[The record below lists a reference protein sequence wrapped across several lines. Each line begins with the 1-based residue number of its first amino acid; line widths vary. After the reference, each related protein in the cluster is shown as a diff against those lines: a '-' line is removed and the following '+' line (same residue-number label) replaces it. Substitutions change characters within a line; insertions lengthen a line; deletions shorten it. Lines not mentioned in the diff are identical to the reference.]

1 MLRMTPSVS
10 AERAKDY
17 FRLALSRGEYYTES
31 KTLNQEIVGHW
42 GGRAAERLGLSG
54 DVDQAAFDNLCDNI
68 NPIDNKRLTQ
78 RTRDDRRAGYDL
90 NFHVP
95 KSVSLALEVGGDRR
109 VLTAFEEA
117 VRETMLD
124 LEADAQTRVRRAGA
138 NESRTTGEL
147 IWAEFV
153 HFTARP
159 VEGVPDPHLHMHVF
173 VSNQTW
179 DPAEERWKALD
190 LGEIMRDAP
199 YHQAAF
205 HARLAERLI
214 GLGYQIERRG
224 EAWEI
229 AGIEANLIGAFS
241 RRTEEIEALAKERG
255 IEDAASKAA
264 LGARTR
270 AKKLDVASME
280 ELRREWRG
288 RLSESQRASL
298 EAMRTR
304 ADRNRH
310 QTIDRD
316 EQTLDASLEHAEQR
330 LFEKA
335 SIVPEKRLLAA
346 ALQHGVGRVTVEQ
359 TKEHLETL
367 IARGDTLRG
376 ELDGVAM
383 ATTPQVLAEEQRM
396 LTTVRDGRGRHAPIK
411 PAHVIGDNALS
422 SEQRDAVRHVLES
435 TDSVIL
441 VRGRAGVGKTRLM
454 KEVVNAITK
463 NGNHV
468 AIAAP
473 TAMATHEVLRKEGFG
488 NAQTVARLL
497 KDPDEHHKLK
507 DAVLWVDE
515 AGLVSIPDLAKLVR
529 LAESKRC
536 RLLLTGDTRQHRAV
550 LRGDAMRLVET
561 ESGLQA
567 AELTTVRRQQT
578 KLYREAAE
586 ALSRGDLVAG
596 VERLDAMGAIKDVE
610 RANVAATVAKEY
622 AASITGG
629 RSTLIV
635 SPTHAE
641 GREVTSAVRSTLRE
655 ASLIAE
661 KERAVDQLRS
671 RHLSEAERADPARHR
686 VGDVIVFHQNV
697 PGFRKGERA
706 TVLATAG
713 NAITVG
719 RQRDGAGRA
728 LPLSHAKHFEVFEKH
743 ELNVSVG
750 DVVRITRNG
759 QTADKRHRLNNGA
772 LYKVKSV
779 GRNGSLTFENGWRTE
794 PGFGHLAHGYCVT
807 SDASQGRTVDKVI
820 LAQSSLSDFAGSS
833 QQWYT
838 SLTRGRYSATI
849 VTDDRE
855 RLLKAVER
863 DSSRVSA
870 TELMRE
876 TMAPPTQRGMQHRGD
891 IGRWTSRK
899 HDQWRRDRGE
909 SDRTQGRSRKRG
921 RDDRGRDRDSGRE
934 ERDRDR

>member
-31 KTLNQEIVGHW
+31 KILNQEIVGHW

-68 NPIDNKRLTQ
+68 NPNDGKRLTQ
-78 RTRDDRRAGYDL
+78 RTRDDRRAGYDF

-95 KSVSLALEVGGDRR
+95 KSVSLALELGGDRR
-109 VLTAFEEA
+109 VLNAFEDA
-117 VRETMLD
+117 ARETMRE
-124 LEADAQTRVRRAGA
+124 LEKDAHTRVRRAGA

-179 DPAEERWKALD
+179 DPVEERWKAVD

-205 HARLAERLI
+205 HVRLAERLI
-214 GLGYQIERRG
+214 GLGYDIERRG
-224 EAWEI
+224 SAWEI
-229 AGIEANLIGAFS
+229 AGIEPILIGAFS

-255 IEDAASKAA
+255 IEDVASKAA

-270 AKKLDVASME
+270 AKKLDVASMQ
-280 ELRREWRG
+280 ELRRVWRD

-298 EAMRTR
+298 EATRKR
-304 ADRNRH
+304 ADRARMRTVN
-310 QTIDRD
+310 RD
-316 EQTLDASLEHAEQR
+316 EATLDACLGHAEGT
-330 LFEKA
+330 LFERA
-335 SIVPEKRLLAA
+335 SVVPEKRLLAA
-346 ALQHGVGRVTVEQ
+346 ALQQGVGRITVEQ
-359 TKEHLETL
+359 TKEHFETR

-376 ELDGVAM
+376 ELDGKTM
-383 ATTPQVLAEEQRM
+383 ATTPEVLAEEKRM
-396 LTTVRDGRGRHAPIK
+396 LSAIRDGRGRQAPIK
-411 PAHVIGDNALS
+411 SAHAIEDEALS
-422 SEQRDAVRHVLES
+422 AEQSGAVRHVLES
-435 TDSVIL
+435 ADSVIM

-454 KEVVNAITK
+454 KEVVNAIETT
-463 NGNHV
+463 GRHV

-473 TAMATHEVLRKEGFG
+473 TAMATHEVLRKEGFD

-497 KDPDEHHKLK
+497 KDPDEQRKLK
-507 DAVLWVDE
+507 NGVLWVDE
-515 AGLVSIPDLAKLVR
+515 AGLLSIPDLARLVQ
-529 LAESKRC
+529 LVETKRC

-550 LRGDAMRLVET
+550 LRGDAMRLIET
-561 ESGLQA
+561 ESGLKA
-567 AELTTVRRQQT
+567 AELTTVRRQQSRI
-578 KLYREAAE
+578 YREAAE
-586 ALSRGDLVAG
+586 ALSRGDLEIG
-596 VERLDAMGAIKDVE
+596 VERLDAMEAIKEVE
-610 RANVAATVAKEY
+610 RDSVAATVAREY
-622 AASITGG
+622 AASITSG

-641 GREVTSAVRSTLRE
+641 GREVTNEVRSMLRE
-655 ASLIAE
+655 TGLIAE
-661 KERAVDQLRS
+661 KEHAVSQLRS

-697 PGFRKGERA
+697 PGFRKSERA
-706 TVLATAG
+706 TVLAMTDNG
-713 NAITVG
+713 VVVR
-719 RQRDGAGRA
+719 RQRDGFEKA
-728 LPLSHAKHFEVFEKH
+728 LPLSHAKHFESFEKH
-743 ELNVSVG
+743 ELSVSVG

-759 QTADKRHRLNNGA
+759 HTIDKRHRLNNGA
-772 LYKVKSV
+772 LYRVKSV
-779 GRNGSLTFENGWRTE
+779 GRDGSLTFKNGWRTE
-794 PGFGHLAHGYCVT
+794 PNFGHLAHGYCVT

-820 LAQSSLSDFAGSS
+820 LAQSSLSEFAGSS

-838 SLTRGRYSATI
+838 SLTRGRHAATV

-855 RLLKAVER
+855 RLLRAVER
-863 DSSRVSA
+863 DASRVTA

-876 TMAPPTQRGMQHRGD
+876 AITPPTQRGLRHRGE
-891 IGRWTSRK
+891 IGRWAG
-899 HDQWRRDRGE
+899 RRREQQRGRE
-909 SDRTQGRSRKRG
+909 EPGRSQRRSRNRKR
-921 RDDRGRDRDSGRE
+921 DTRGRDRDSGRE
-934 ERDRDR
+934 RDRDR